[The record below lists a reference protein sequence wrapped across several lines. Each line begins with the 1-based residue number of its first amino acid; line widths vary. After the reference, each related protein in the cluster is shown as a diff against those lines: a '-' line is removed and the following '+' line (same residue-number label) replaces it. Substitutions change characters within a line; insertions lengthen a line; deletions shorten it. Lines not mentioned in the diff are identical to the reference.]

1 MSTHALRLIRS
12 PVAPLVA
19 GIRFWLKHGA
29 RVRRARLLC
38 QVADGIRLRR
48 MHDWESRSTRLY
60 RRAALGLSAITPTE
74 LGAATEWDSTAS
86 RMLKQAQGPYY
97 GFAAGL
103 AVLAGEITV
112 AVCLLVLLGC
122 AFSLDLRQRLLP
134 DDLAKGKPWTVSDA
148 ESGVLFRGNDP
159 SSNDVHFFHTENVEN
174 PSLEID
180 LGAPHLIREIR
191 IDNRADCCKERALP
205 LNVEVLDGTT
215 WRLIAQRRAFFS
227 SWSYDVDPIRA
238 SRVRIRRP
246 GRNYFHLKQ
255 VSIYGQ

>member
-1 MSTHALRLIRS
+1 MATHTLQLFRS

-19 GIRFWLKHGA
+19 GVRFWLKHGA
-29 RVRRARLLC
+29 QVRRARLLC
-38 QVADGIRLRR
+38 QVADGTRLHRLR
-48 MHDWESRSTRLY
+48 DWESRSNRLY
-60 RRAALGLSAITPTE
+60 RRAALHLSAVAPTE
-74 LGAATEWDSTAS
+74 SGDANDWACAAN

-103 AVLAGEITV
+103 AVLAGEVSVV
-112 AVCLLVLLGC
+112 ACMIVLLGC
-122 AFSLDLRQRLLP
+122 VFSVTLRQRLLP
-134 DDLAKGKPWTVSDA
+134 DDLAKGKSWTVSDA
-148 ESGVLFRGNDP
+148 ESGVLFRGDDP
-159 SSNDVHFFHTENVEN
+159 SSKGVHFFHTENVEN

-180 LGAPHLIREIR
+180 LGASHLIRSIR

-227 SWSYDVDPIRA
+227 SWSYDVDPVRT